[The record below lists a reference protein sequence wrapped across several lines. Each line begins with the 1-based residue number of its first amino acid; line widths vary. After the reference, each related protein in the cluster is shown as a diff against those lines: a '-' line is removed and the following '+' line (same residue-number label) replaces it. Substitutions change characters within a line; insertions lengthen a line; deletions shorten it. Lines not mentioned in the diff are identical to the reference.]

1 MTVRMASGQVLE
13 GRRWLSLTEAAR
25 YVSLSDKTLMKY
37 VNAGVI
43 YGTRKGGKWLIDR
56 ASIDTWL
63 EEDKIKL
70 LNLVNRRRAVR

>member
-13 GRRWLSLTEAAR
+13 GRRWLSLAEAAR

-56 ASIDTWL
+56 ASIDTW
-63 EEDKIKL
+63 K
-70 LNLVNRRRAVR
+70 RRRTLRKVQASSG

>member
-1 MTVRMASGQVLE
+1 MTVRVATAKVAE
-13 GRRWLSLTEAAR
+13 GRRWLSLAEATQ
-25 YVSLSDKTLMKY
+25 YVSLSDKTIMKY

-70 LNLVNRRRAVR
+70 LNLVNRRRPVR

>member
-1 MTVRMASGQVLE
+1 MKTLIID
-13 GRRWLSLTEAAR
+13 GRRWFSLAEATQ

-37 VNAGVI
+37 VRSGVI

-56 ASIDTWL
+56 TSLDTWL

-70 LNLVNRRRAVR
+70 LNLINRKRGVR